1 MKFGRKAEPV
11 TSDKNGEWKVGLNG
25 RDPIDTKKITIGRSD
40 GKVIK
45 FNGK

>member
-11 TSDKNGEWKVGLNG
+11 TQIKMVNGN
-25 RDPIDTKKITIGRSD
+25 PIDTKKITIGRSD